1 MRATD
6 PAHRHDRLALRLS
19 VIISRLLT
27 GEALSLKALSDE
39 FSVSERTLRRDFH
52 QRLLHL
58 DITSDNGTWRLRTN
72 PMRNHTPGALA
83 FARNTGIARLIP
95 SQSHQLMQLLM
106 DENGTSPCLI
116 CHVKQPAGILPDCF
130 QRLAEGI
137 YHHRMVSLLVKGIH
151 HDNLEPYRLIY
162 PLSHWY
168 LVASQYG
175 AIRVFRVED
184 VTSVTLSEQHFRRSI
199 ETSALIVDD
208 DFINALPHFHFISN
222 VIHTFR
228 ERPPAPQTRPKGVKT

>member
-19 VIISRLLT
+19 VIISRLLA
-27 GEALSLKALSDE
+27 GESLSLKVLSDE
-39 FSVSERTLRRDFH
+39 FGVSERTLRRDFH

-58 DITSDNGTWRLRTN
+58 DLTGDNGTWRLRIN
-72 PMRNHTPGALA
+72 PTRDHTPGALA
-83 FARNTGIARLIP
+83 FARNTGIARLLP
-95 SQSHQLMQLLM
+95 VQSRQLMQLLM

-116 CHVKQPAGILPDCF
+116 GHIHHPVGILPDCF

-137 YHHRMVSLLVKGIH
+137 YHHRLVSLLVKGIR
-151 HDNLEPYRLIY
+151 HDHLEPYRLIF
-162 PLSHWY
+162 SQACWY
-168 LVASQYG
+168 LVACRKG
-175 AIRVFRVED
+175 AIHVFSLDEII
-184 VTSVTLSEQHFRRSI
+184 SVSLSDQHFRYRN
-199 ETSALIVDD
+199 ETNALIAME

-228 ERPPAPQTRPKGVKT
+228 ERSPEPQARSKGVKT